1 VYSWIVLPGSEIS
14 QDRTP
19 LFRLITGELLR
30 YYRAAFP
37 FRQKCRLHSMVLE
50 TERLVLRRLSTDD
63 AEFVLELLNEP
74 SFRRY
79 IGDRGVRNLAEA
91 AQYILNRLVASYER
105 NGFGLYLVELK
116 EGGIPIGISGL
127 VKRDTLPD
135 ADIGFAFLPAYWS
148 KGYAVESA
156 AAVMNYAREVL
167 GLTRIVAITS
177 LDNEASAK
185 VLGKIGLR
193 YERLIRLSEDAEE
206 VKLFTP
212 GAEASEPNA

>member
-1 VYSWIVLPGSEIS
+1 VI
-14 QDRTP
+14 
-19 LFRLITGELLR
+19 
-30 YYRAAFP
+30 
-37 FRQKCRLHSMVLE
+37 VLE
-50 TERLVLRRLSTDD
+50 TERLILRKLSTDD

-74 SFRRY
+74 SFLRY
-79 IGDRGVRNLAEA
+79 IGDRGVRNLEEA
-91 AQYILNRLVASYER
+91 KQYILNRLVTSYER

-116 EGGIPIGISGL
+116 ESSIPIGISGL

-135 ADIGFAFLPAYWS
+135 PDIGFAYLPAYWS

-156 AAVMNYAREVL
+156 SAVMNYAREVL

-185 VLGKIGLR
+185 LLGKIGLR
-193 YERLIRLSEDAEE
+193 FERLIKLSEDAEE

-212 GAEASEPNA
+212 EVSP